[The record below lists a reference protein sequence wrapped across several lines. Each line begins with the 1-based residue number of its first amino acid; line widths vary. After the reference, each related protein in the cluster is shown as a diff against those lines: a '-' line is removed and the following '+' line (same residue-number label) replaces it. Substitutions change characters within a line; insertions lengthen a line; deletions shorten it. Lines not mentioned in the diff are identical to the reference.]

1 MEPRPK
7 IKLQLSFFDRALE
20 TAGLIGL
27 VVLWGLTIFAYFD
40 LPNTIPIH
48 FGISGKPDNYGSK
61 ATLYIIPVLG
71 TIIFYGLTILN
82 KHPDK
87 FNYMTSI
94 TEENAPRQYGYATRT
109 LRFLK
114 CSIMVTLNLVVL
126 FAFLNVIGKIEGI
139 GAWFFPFILCLL
151 LIPTAYYIIKA
162 LKAK

>member
-1 MEPRPK
+1 METRPK

-27 VVLWGLTIFAYFD
+27 VILWGLTTFAYFN

-61 ATLYIIPVLG
+61 ATLYVMPVLG

-82 KHPDK
+82 KHPDI
-87 FNYMTSI
+87 FNYMMPI

-139 GAWFFPFILCLL
+139 GAWFLPFILGLI
-151 LIPTAYYIIKA
+151 LIPTAYYIFKA
-162 LKAK
+162 LKTK